1 MKACGSQRPGFAM
14 RLLLAAVGRLK
25 AGAEREFVVRYLD
38 RVEKAARGVG
48 LSAIEVIEI
57 KDSRA
62 RDIGRR
68 RLEEAIAL
76 ANVIPEGAVTVVLDS
91 HGENIDSA
99 AFAGEIRA
107 WRDSGREAVAFV
119 IGGQD
124 GLGDEIKRR
133 ADFSIAFGAATWP
146 HQFVRIMLLEQLY
159 RATTILSG
167 HPYHRE

>member
-1 MKACGSQRPGFAM
+1 M

-25 AGAEREFVVRYLD
+25 AGAERDFAARYLD
-38 RVEKAARGVG
+38 RVEQAARGVG
-48 LSAIEVIEI
+48 ISSIEVIEI

-62 RDIGRR
+62 KDIGRR

-76 ANVIPEGAVTVVLDS
+76 ANVIPDGAVKVVLDS
-91 HGENIDSA
+91 HGENVAST

-107 WRDSGREAVAFV
+107 WRDSGREVLAFV

-124 GLGDEIKRR
+124 GLGDEIKRQ
-133 ADFSIAFGAATWP
+133 ANFTLAFGAATWP

-159 RATTILSG
+159 RAITIIAG
-167 HPYHRE
+167 HPYPRE

>member
-1 MKACGSQRPGFAM
+1 M

-25 AGAEREFVVRYLD
+25 AGAERDFAARYLD
-38 RVEKAARGVG
+38 RVEQAARGVG
-48 LSAIEVIEI
+48 ISSIEVIEI

-62 RDIGRR
+62 KDIGRR

-76 ANVIPEGAVTVVLDS
+76 ANVIPDGAVTVVLDS
-91 HGENIDSA
+91 HGENVAST

-107 WRDSGREAVAFV
+107 WRDSGREVLAFV

-124 GLGDEIKRR
+124 GLGDEIKRQ
-133 ADFSIAFGAATWP
+133 ANFTLAFGAATWP

-159 RATTILSG
+159 RAITIIAG

>member
-1 MKACGSQRPGFAM
+1 M

-25 AGAEREFVVRYLD
+25 AGAERDFAARYLD
-38 RVEKAARGVG
+38 RVEQAARGVG
-48 LSAIEVIEI
+48 ISSIEVIEI

-62 RDIGRR
+62 KDIGRR

-76 ANVIPEGAVTVVLDS
+76 ANVIPDGAVKVVLDS
-91 HGENIDSA
+91 HGENVAST

-107 WRDSGREAVAFV
+107 WRDSGREVLAFV

-124 GLGDEIKRR
+124 GLGDEIKRQ
-133 ADFSIAFGAATWP
+133 ANFTLAFGAATWP

-159 RATTILSG
+159 RAITIIAG

>member
-1 MKACGSQRPGFAM
+1 M

-25 AGAEREFVVRYLD
+25 AGAERDFAARYLD
-38 RVEKAARGVG
+38 RLEQAGRGVG
-48 LSAIEVIEI
+48 LGAIEVVEI

-62 RDIGRR
+62 RNIARR

-76 ANVIPEGAVTVVLDS
+76 ANVIPDGALTVVLDS
-91 HGENIDSA
+91 HGENIGSA

-107 WRDSGREAVAFV
+107 WRDSGREVVAFV

-133 ADFSIAFGAATWP
+133 ADFSLAFGAATWP

-159 RATTILSG
+159 RAATILAG

>member
-1 MKACGSQRPGFAM
+1 M

-25 AGAEREFVVRYLD
+25 AGAERDFAARYLD
-38 RVEKAARGVG
+38 RVEQAARGVG
-48 LSAIEVIEI
+48 ISSIEVIEI

-62 RDIGRR
+62 KDIGRR

-76 ANVIPEGAVTVVLDS
+76 ANVIPDGAVKVVLDS
-91 HGENIDSA
+91 HGENVAST

-107 WRDSGREAVAFV
+107 WRDSGREVLAFV

-124 GLGDEIKRR
+124 GLGEEIKRQ
-133 ADFSIAFGAATWP
+133 ANFTLAFGAATWP

-159 RATTILSG
+159 RAITIIAG

>member
-1 MKACGSQRPGFAM
+1 MVVKRPGFAM

-25 AGAEREFVVRYLD
+25 AGAESDFATRYLD
-38 RVEKAARGVG
+38 RVEKAARSVG

-76 ANVIPEGAVTVVLDS
+76 ANVIPDSAVTVVLDS
-91 HGENIDSA
+91 RGENIESA

-107 WRDSGREAVAFV
+107 WRDSGREVAAFV

-133 ADFSIAFGAATWP
+133 ADFTLAFGAATWP

>member
-1 MKACGSQRPGFAM
+1 M

-25 AGAEREFVVRYLD
+25 AGAERDFAARYFD
-38 RVEKAARGVG
+38 RVEQAARGVG
-48 LSAIEVIEI
+48 ISSIEVIEI

-62 RDIGRR
+62 KDIGRR

-76 ANVIPEGAVTVVLDS
+76 ANVIPDGAVTVVLDS
-91 HGENIDSA
+91 HGENVAST

-107 WRDSGREAVAFV
+107 WRDSGREVLAFV

-124 GLGDEIKRR
+124 GLGDEIKRQ
-133 ADFSIAFGAATWP
+133 ANFTLAFGAATWP

-159 RATTILSG
+159 RAITIIAG